1 MNKKFIFNFFQWCFL
16 SFVEPKICVNYNVYE
31 VLIWVVFFLWRGVM
45 TMVSIIFSTFLA
57 LTFCFVFIL
66 GVKARWEVIYP
77 LKSQVPDIKVKLT
90 LVLALE
96 KKMTIYHVIMLIPW
110 QICTN
115 HMTICHKCS
124 LMLLLCRGFKFFS
137 CLELKLIKYSFC
149 DVRGHMWGS
158 VWYQNFFTAT
168 KLFFAIL
175 FSRYR
180 DFCVLVKSKNF
191 KICDVIISIA
201 D

>member
-16 SFVEPKICVNYNVYE
+16 SFAEPKICVNCNVYE

-45 TMVSIIFSTFLA
+45 TMMSIIFSTFLA

-66 GVKARWEVIYP
+66 GVKARWEVICP
-77 LKSQVPDIKVKLT
+77 PKSQVPDIKLKLT
-90 LVLALE
+90 LVIALE
-96 KKMTIYHVIMLIPW
+96 KKMAIYHVIMLITW

-137 CLELKLIKYSFC
+137 CLELKLIKIRFLTSGVTCGAVFDTKIFLPLQNHSLPFC
-149 DVRGHMWGS
+149 SRDIEIFVFLWNPQISKS
-158 VWYQNFFTAT
+158 VT
-168 KLFFAIL
+168 
-175 FSRYR
+175 S
-180 DFCVLVKSKNF
+180 S
-191 KICDVIISIA
+191 
-201 D
+201 